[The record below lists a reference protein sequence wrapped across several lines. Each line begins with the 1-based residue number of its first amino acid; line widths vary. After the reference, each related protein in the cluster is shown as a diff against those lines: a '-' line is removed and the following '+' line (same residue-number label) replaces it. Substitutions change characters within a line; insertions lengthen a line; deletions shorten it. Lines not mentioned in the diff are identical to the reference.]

1 MVLPTLLET
10 IYSKTQERKNRVE
23 SIGLSLVRYISE
35 NSSFDPDTE
44 LYTNNTTSEGAKNRL
59 KLESNRILTNHYGVD
74 MGALDMVEREELY
87 NTVINPIWLPDR
99 ESFERNPSIDALYSL
114 IKESTSSSTK
124 SLANTYY
131 DEIVDS
137 DSYHANIEE
146 YVDAYT
152 DPNTTLEEKIK
163 INQSYGSLIRL
174 CLENGIDPTDGGRV
188 DISQIR

>member
-1 MVLPTLLET
+1 MVLPSLLET
-10 IYSKTQERKNRVE
+10 IYSKTQERKERVE
-23 SIGLSLVRYISE
+23 SIGLSLIRYISD

-74 MGALDMVEREELY
+74 MGVLDMAEREELY
-87 NTVINPIWLPDR
+87 NNVINPIWLPDR
-99 ESFERNPSIDALYSL
+99 ESFERNPSIDTLYSL
-114 IKESTSSSTK
+114 IEGSNSSSIK
-124 SLANTYY
+124 SLANMYY

-137 DSYHANIEE
+137 DSYHMNIEE

-163 INQSYGSLIRL
+163 INQSYSSLIRI
-174 CLENGIDPTDGGRV
+174 CLENGIDPTDGGRI
-188 DISQIR
+188 DTSQIR